1 MSGRRRARAVMLQG
15 TGSHAGKTVLVAGL
29 CRLLARR
36 GLRVR
41 PFKSQNMSLNAH
53 VAPGG
58 GELGWAQVMQAEAAG
73 VEPRVEMNPI
83 LLKPRAEAR
92 SQVVLLG
99 RARGESDARGYYR
112 LAATFWPAVRRSYA
126 VLARQA
132 DVIVIE
138 GAGSPAE
145 PNLMRR
151 DLANMRVARMARAPV
166 LLVGDIDRGGVFASL
181 VGTMALLPPAD
192 RPRVRGFVINKFRG
206 DTRLLAPALRDVTRR
221 TRVPVVGVVPF
232 LPDLDLPEE
241 DSVALD
247 AGTAPR
253 PADGL
258 RVAVVRLP
266 HIANFTDFA
275 PLESEPGVS
284 LVYATTPRDLEG
296 AALVILPGSKDT
308 IADLRA
314 LKARGIA
321 AALGAHHARGGRVL
335 GVCGGFQML
344 GHVVADP
351 HGVESG
357 GREAG
362 LGLLPVA
369 TTLAREKVTR
379 RVHGRWLPD
388 GPEIEAY
395 EIHVGETVAD
405 RASGPPLATPLIE
418 VEGRAEGC
426 AAPDGRVWGTY
437 LHGLFESG
445 ASRRRVLDWAAGATP
460 TLTSGS
466 VTGGDHRARR
476 EAAYDRLADTLEVCL
491 DARLLRALSGP

>member
-1 MSGRRRARAVMLQG
+1 MSRRRRTRAVMLQG

-29 CRLLARR
+29 CRLLARQ
-36 GLRVR
+36 GFRVM

-58 GELGWAQVMQAEAAG
+58 GEMGWAQVMQAEAAG

-83 LLKPRAEAR
+83 LLKPHAEAR

-99 RARGESDARGYYR
+99 RVHGERDARGYYR
-112 LAATFWPAVRRSYA
+112 LAATLWPAVRRSYA
-126 VLARQA
+126 ALAREA
-132 DVIVIE
+132 DVVAIE

-151 DLANMRVARMARAPV
+151 DLANMRVARMAGAPV

-181 VGTMALLPPAD
+181 VGTMALLPSAD
-192 RPRVRGFVINKFRG
+192 RRRVRGFVINKFRG
-206 DTRLLAPALRDVTRR
+206 DRRLLAPALRDVSRR

-232 LPDLDLPEE
+232 LPDLSLPEE
-241 DSVALD
+241 DSMALD
-247 AGTAPR
+247 AGTAPA
-253 PADGL
+253 PAGGL
-258 RVAVVRLP
+258 HVAVVRLP

-284 LVYATTPRDLEG
+284 LAYAAAPRDLDG
-296 AALVILPGSKDT
+296 AALVIVPGSKDT

-314 LKARGIA
+314 LKASGLA
-321 AALGAHHARGGRVL
+321 AALVAHHARGGRLL
-335 GVCGGFQML
+335 GICGGFQML
-344 GHVVADP
+344 GRIVADP
-351 HGVESG
+351 HAVESG

-362 LGLLPVA
+362 LALLPVA
-369 TTLAREKVTR
+369 TTLARRKITR
-379 RVHGRWLPD
+379 RVRGRWLPD
-388 GPEIEAY
+388 GPALEAY

-405 RASGPPLATPLIE
+405 GPPAPLFE

-426 AAPDGRVWGTY
+426 VAPDGQVWGTY

-445 ASRRRVLDWAAGATP
+445 ASRRHVLDWVRGGP
-460 TLTSGS
+460 GP
-466 VTGGDHRARR
+466 VTGPDHRARR
-476 EAAYDRLADTLEVCL
+476 EAAYDRLADTLAACL
-491 DARLLRALSGP
+491 DARVLRALTGP

>member
-1 MSGRRRARAVMLQG
+1 MSRRRRARAVMLQG

-36 GLRVR
+36 GLRVM

-58 GELGWAQVMQAEAAG
+58 GEMGWAQVMQAEAAG

-99 RARGESDARGYYR
+99 RVRGESDACGYYR
-112 LAATFWPAVRRSYA
+112 LARTLWPAVLRSYA
-126 VLARQA
+126 ALAREA

-192 RPRVRGFVINKFRG
+192 RRRVRGFVINKFRG
-206 DTRLLAPALRDVTRR
+206 DRRLLAPALRDVTRR

-232 LPDLDLPEE
+232 LPDLRLPEE
-241 DSVALD
+241 DSVALE
-247 AGTAPR
+247 AGAVSP
-253 PADGL
+253 PQAGGL
-258 RVAVVRLP
+258 RVAVVRPP

-275 PLESEPGVS
+275 PLESEPGIS
-284 LVYATTPRDLEG
+284 LVYAAAPRDLDG
-296 AALVILPGSKDT
+296 AALVIVPGSKDT

-314 LKARGIA
+314 LKASGLA
-321 AALGAHHARGGRVL
+321 AALADAYARGARVL

-344 GHVVADP
+344 GGVVADP

-357 GREAG
+357 GSEAG
-362 LGLLPVA
+362 LALLPVA

-379 RVHGRWLPD
+379 RVRGRWLPD
-388 GPEIEAY
+388 GPALEAY
-395 EIHVGETVAD
+395 EIHVGETVAHG
-405 RASGPPLATPLIE
+405 APAPLFD

-426 AAPDGRVWGTY
+426 VSADGRVWGTY

-445 ASRRRVLDWAAGATP
+445 ASRRRVLDWARGGPAAGP
-460 TLTSGS
+460 VTS
-466 VTGGDHRARR
+466 GDHRALR
-476 EAAYDRLADTLEVCL
+476 EAAYDRLADTLAEGL
-491 DARLLRALSGP
+491 DARLLRALLGP

>member
-1 MSGRRRARAVMLQG
+1 MTARPRARALMLQG

-36 GLRVR
+36 GLRVM

-58 GELGWAQVMQAEAAG
+58 GEMGWAQVMQAEAAG

-83 LLKPRAEAR
+83 LLKPRADSR

-112 LAATFWPAVRRSYA
+112 LVTRLWPAVRRSYA
-126 VLARQA
+126 ALAREA

-192 RPRVRGFVINKFRG
+192 RRRVRGFVINKFRG
-206 DTRLLAPALRDVTRR
+206 DQRLLAPALRDVTRR

-232 LPDLDLPEE
+232 LPDLRLPEE

-247 AGTAPR
+247 AGATPR

-275 PLESEPGVS
+275 PLESEAGVS
-284 LVYATTPRDLEG
+284 LVYAAEPRDLDG
-296 AALVILPGSKDT
+296 AALVIVPGSKDT

-314 LKARGIA
+314 LKAGGIA
-321 AALGAHHARGGRVL
+321 AAVGAYHARGGRVL

-362 LGLLPVA
+362 LALLPVA
-369 TTLAREKVTR
+369 TTLARDKITR
-379 RVHGRWLPD
+379 RVRGRWLPD
-388 GPEIEAY
+388 GPELEAY
-395 EIHVGETVAD
+395 EIHVGETVA
-405 RASGPPLATPLIE
+405 AGVPAPGLPAPLFEI
-418 VEGRAEGC
+418 EGRAEGC
-426 AAPDGRVWGTY
+426 ASADGRVWGTY

-445 ASRRRVLDWAAGATP
+445 ASRRRVLDWARGGAPTAGP
-460 TLTSGS
+460 
-466 VTGGDHRARR
+466 VGGEDHRARR
-476 EAAYDRLADTLEVCL
+476 EAAYDRLADTLAACL
-491 DARLLRALSGP
+491 DARLLRSLTGP